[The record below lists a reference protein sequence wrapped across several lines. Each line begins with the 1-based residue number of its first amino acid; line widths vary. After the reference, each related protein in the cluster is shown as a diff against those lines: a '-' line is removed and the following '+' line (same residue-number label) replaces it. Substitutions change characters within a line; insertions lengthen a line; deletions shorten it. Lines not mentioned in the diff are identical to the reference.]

1 VFYFRTN
8 KHKNEDEKDD
18 KKKKSKKSKDKS
30 TEPAK
35 YVYTSR
41 DNDAAITDDWV
52 KMVHFAPL
60 TPSELAK
67 HWSDLMTGLMFTDRQ
82 FAAFD
87 EYYFEDKEAA
97 KPLTETEKKNEWAQR
112 STAKRTLRALG
123 AKTDHSAYE

>member
-8 KHKNEDEKDD
+8 KHKDEDEKGRR
-18 KKKKSKKSKDKS
+18 KKKSKDKS
-30 TEPAK
+30 TEPTK

-41 DNDAAITDDWV
+41 DNDAAIMDDWA
-52 KMVHFAPL
+52 KMVYFAAL

-87 EYYFEDKEAA
+87 EYYFDDKEAV
-97 KPLTETEKKNEWAQR
+97 KPLTETEKRDEWAQR
-112 STAKRTLRALG
+112 TTAKRTLRPLG